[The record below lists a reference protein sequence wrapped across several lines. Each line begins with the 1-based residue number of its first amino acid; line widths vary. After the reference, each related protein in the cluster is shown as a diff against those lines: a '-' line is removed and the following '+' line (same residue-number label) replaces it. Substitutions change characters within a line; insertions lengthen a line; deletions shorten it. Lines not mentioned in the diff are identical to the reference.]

1 MPDGL
6 AAASHNELG
15 KLDLI
20 RYIGF
25 RITQFYNIL
34 VKNKV
39 IDA

>member
-25 RITQFYNIL
+25 RITQFHNMSG
-34 VKNKV
+34 KNKV
-39 IDA
+39 LDA